1 MNIGEKIKYLRL
13 NNKITSKE
21 LSKILDISASALSL
35 YENGMRQPKL
45 ELIVKISEL
54 FNVSTDFLLGVTE
67 YPKPLDHNKEIDFH
81 KVLEDMLMVLN
92 QKYSICYNGKKM
104 DKDSFL
110 VFKSSL
116 NMVLSNMNILMNSR

>member
-1 MNIGEKIKYLRL
+1 MNIGEKIKHLRL

-21 LSKILDISASALSL
+21 LSKILNISASALSL

-67 YPKPLDHNKEIDFH
+67 HPEPLNHNKEIDFRM
-81 KVLEDMLMVLN
+81 VLEDMLMVLN
-92 QKYSICYNGKKM
+92 QKYSFFYNGKKM

-116 NMVLSNMNILMNSR
+116 NMVLSNMNIIMNSR